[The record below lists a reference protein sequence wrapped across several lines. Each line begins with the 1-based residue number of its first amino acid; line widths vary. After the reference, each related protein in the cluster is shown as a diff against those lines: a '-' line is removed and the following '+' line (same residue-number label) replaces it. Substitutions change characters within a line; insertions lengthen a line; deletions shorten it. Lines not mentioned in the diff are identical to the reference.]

1 VSFVL
6 DVMRRSS
13 PLLVS
18 SATAI
23 GVIAAAIAAAFLF
36 AVNNVPIASG
46 QQQQLTS
53 IPPVI
58 ENGTFQNTEDGIR
71 LKLPDGWIV
80 QDIDNFHLPNFRIA
94 DEGGFLLMAII
105 CPQQEALL
113 GIGGLYNC
121 EQSNS
126 SVEIRYDRLSHR
138 PEFEAIEDP
147 LYITPDDFLEFMIG
161 EMQGRGYTNVTILN
175 TTDVTINVTSP
186 EDPNTTVRTVP
197 AKQVAVMYQPS
208 VGLTEM
214 SSYSILATLPETPQP
229 GLRQILS
236 GYSVTYEAPVATTT
250 TPAGSPPPPIQQMF
264 QSLEFIR
271 SVE

>member
-1 VSFVL
+1 MFFVL

-13 PLLVS
+13 LLLVS
-18 SATAI
+18 PAMAI
-23 GVIAAAIAAAFLF
+23 GVLAVAFSAAFLL
-36 AVNNVPIASG
+36 AVNNVPIASA
-46 QQQQLTS
+46 QQLTS
-53 IPPVI
+53 VVPVI

-71 LKLPDGWIV
+71 LKVAEGWVV

-121 EQSNS
+121 EQSDS
-126 SVEIRYDRLSHR
+126 SIEIRYDRLSHR

-147 LYITPDDFLEFMIG
+147 LDITPDDFLEFMIG

-175 TTDVTINVTSP
+175 ATDVTINVTSP
-186 EDPNTTVRTVP
+186 EDPNTTIKKAP
-197 AKQVAVMYQPS
+197 GKQVTVMYQPRA
-208 VGLTEM
+208 GLTEVR
-214 SSYSILATLPETPQP
+214 SYSILATLSETPQP

-236 GYSVTYEAPVATTT
+236 GYSVTYEAPVATT
-250 TPAGSPPPPIQQMF
+250 PPGSPTGSVKQMF